1 MALSSTATSS
11 MRYLRTELLS
21 PRYPRADVYSQ
32 IKDKEASAKA
42 VVTGTRKRAAVPIG
56 DVLANRIIIG
66 GSVCLFVLVSLIVF
80 TSLRRR
86 RLKFAVNL
94 QDANAVRPGRV
105 APVLAPQPDALAT
118 TGPHWHARQM
128 PPPPPAYDEAVK
140 V

>member
-1 MALSSTATSS
+1 